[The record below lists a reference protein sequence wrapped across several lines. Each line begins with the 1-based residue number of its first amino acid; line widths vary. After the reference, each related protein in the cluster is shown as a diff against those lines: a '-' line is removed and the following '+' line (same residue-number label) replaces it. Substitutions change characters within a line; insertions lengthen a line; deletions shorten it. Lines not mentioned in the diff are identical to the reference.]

1 MDDADR
7 TDRELTSLAV
17 DLVERES
24 TMALATARGNVSWAA
39 PVYFV
44 FHGSAFY
51 FFSDPKSRH
60 MEEARESGQASAT
73 IYPHA
78 DTWRE
83 IRGIQ
88 MSGRIENIPPG
99 LEAVRSIRAYLRKF
113 PFTREFFS
121 PGDSPDLESFG
132 KRFNVRFYAFRP
144 QLAYYLDNRIKFGF
158 RKEVRLA

>member
-1 MDDADR
+1 MG
-7 TDRELTSLAV
+7 TTEPSDRELTSLAM
-17 DLVERES
+17 DLVGRES
-24 TMALATARGNVSWAA
+24 TMALATAVGNAAWAA

-60 MEEARESGQASAT
+60 IEEARESGQASAT
-73 IYPHA
+73 VYPHA

-88 MSGRIENIPPG
+88 MSGRIENISPG
-99 LEAVRSIRAYLRKF
+99 LEAVRSIRAYLQKF
-113 PFTREFFS
+113 PFTREFFN

-144 QLAYYLDNRIKFGF
+144 QVVYYLDNRIQFGF